1 MRIKCDTVYGGST
14 TVLISSCLTNI
25 THVYYSSV
33 QSLSLSNSLWSHG
46 LQHARTPC
54 PSPTPRA
61 YSNSCPLSQWCHPTI
76 SSSVIPVSSHL
87 QSTKH
92 RVPFKWV
99 SSTQQVAKFWSFSFS
114 ISPFNEYSRLISFR
128 TNWLDLLAVQGTLK
142 SLLQTTVENHQFFG
156 AQLFYSPTLTSIHDY
171 WKNHSVD

>member
-1 MRIKCDTVYGGST
+1 MWYCLQRIYNSAYFIMFNKYNT
-14 TVLISSCLTNI
+14 CLLQF
-25 THVYYSSV
+25 SSV
-33 QSLSLSNSLWSHG
+33 QSVSLSNSLWPHG

-61 YSNSCPLSQWCHPTI
+61 YSNSCPLSRWCHPTI
-76 SSSVIPVSSHL
+76 SSSVVLISFHL

-114 ISPFNEYSRLISFR
+114 ISPSNEYSRLIFFR

-142 SLLQTTVENHQFFG
+142 TLLQTTVEKHQFFG
-156 AQLFYSPTLTSIHDY
+156 AQLSL
-171 WKNHSVD
+171 